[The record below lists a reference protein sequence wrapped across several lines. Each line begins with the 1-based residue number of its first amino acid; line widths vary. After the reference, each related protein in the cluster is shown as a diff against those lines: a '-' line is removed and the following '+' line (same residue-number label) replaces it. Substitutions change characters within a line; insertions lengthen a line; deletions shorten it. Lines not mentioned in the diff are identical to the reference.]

1 MSPLHRKGAP
11 KRVPATSIVHLI
23 AILVAFVG
31 GALSRAL
38 AFRSAR
44 HRLYGFLVPVFLST
58 LLLHVPFFME
68 LLNNGFLPIRW
79 DVLMEWTVFQC
90 FTLLG
95 AALVTGMGW
104 LCAHCISCVFE
115 D

>member
-1 MSPLHRKGAP
+1 M
-11 KRVPATSIVHLI
+11 VQLI

-44 HRLYGFLVPVFLST
+44 HRLYGFLVPVLLST
-58 LLLHVPFFME
+58 MLIHVPLFME
-68 LLNNGFLPIRW
+68 LFHNGFLPLRW
-79 DVLMEWTVFQC
+79 DVLIEWTVFQC

-95 AALVTGMGW
+95 TALVTGMGW

>member
-1 MSPLHRKGAP
+1 M
-11 KRVPATSIVHLI
+11 VQLI
-23 AILVAFVG
+23 AILIAFVG

-44 HRLYGFLVPVFLST
+44 HRLYGFLVPVVLCTVLMHLPLFRE
-58 LLLHVPFFME
+58 LLH
-68 LLNNGFLPIRW
+68 NGFLPIRW
-79 DVLMEWTVFQC
+79 DVLMEWAVFQC